1 MRPVA
6 DEHATFELRGV
17 GLVWALQTEQEGQA
31 EKCTDEKVDR
41 ESCNSSSCANHRQ
54 WLLISHRC
62 KQTSC
67 PHFTCFGL
75 WEWLTTTS
83 IGRYL
88 SGQPPWCQRA
98 RELGAK
104 RTSCRRSA
112 KEFAHIHIDS
122 QTREQSHAWLKYK
135 RMRNR
140 NKCVYAPQNQVK
152 RDIHILLCDRAESRW
167 EKQAGR
173 DKWPYLK
180 FYEQSK
186 SRYRRWR
193 VVTRRW

>member
-1 MRPVA
+1 MCYLNDLSLKHRTDQLHYLSSTPSNVRPVA

-17 GLVWALQTEQEGQA
+17 GSVWALQTEQEGQA

-98 RELGAK
+98 RQLGAK
-104 RTSCRRSA
+104 RTSCCRLA
-112 KEFAHIHIDS
+112 KEFAHIHTDS
-122 QTREQSHAWLKYK
+122 QTRKQSHAWLS
-135 RMRNR
+135 NR
-140 NKCVYAPQNQVK
+140 THAQ
-152 RDIHILLCDRAESRW
+152 
-167 EKQAGR
+167 
-173 DKWPYLK
+173 
-180 FYEQSK
+180 
-186 SRYRRWR
+186 
-193 VVTRRW
+193 